1 MIWTLLC
8 QFLDVDICQNIF
20 FSYPIYLFLSNSGD
34 STLMDL
40 LILRVSIFWKISLM
54 LIVWLLICLFLC
66 LPYYFVFLIY
76 HPFPL
81 LVFSYFSCL
90 FNWLVLP
97 FPSTYLHIIYFFPS
111 FNFSSFLFLL
121 LLTIKIFNIC
131 TYIYIFLKFKVNWH
145 LSPLLKKTIILAY
158 FTFLQAFLQPLYTFC
173 LKFLLKI
180 KIWFFCLQTAFI
192 LIFHYGFLIL
202 CPFLILY
209 IPIYL
214 VSWKID
220 LQSFPNDGHCLRGI
234 SLL

>member
-8 QFLDVDICQNIF
+8 QFLDVDICQKFF

-34 STLMDL
+34 STLMDW
-40 LILRVSIFWKISLM
+40 LILRGSIFWKISLM

-66 LPYYFVFLIY
+66 LPYYFVFLVY

-81 LVFSYFSCL
+81 LVFSYFSYL

-97 FPSTYLHIIYFFPS
+97 FPSTYLHIIYLFPP

-131 TYIYIFLKFKVNWH
+131 TYIYIFLKFRVTWH

-158 FTFLQAFLQPLYTFC
+158 FTFLQAFLQPLYTFY
-173 LKFLLKI
+173 LKCLLKI
-180 KIWFFCLQTAFI
+180 KIWFFLFTNSIHFNFS
-192 LIFHYGFLIL
+192 LWFSDSLPIFNFVH
-202 CPFLILY
+202 PY
-209 IPIYL
+209 IF
-214 VSWKID
+214 S
-220 LQSFPNDGHCLRGI
+220 
-234 SLL
+234 